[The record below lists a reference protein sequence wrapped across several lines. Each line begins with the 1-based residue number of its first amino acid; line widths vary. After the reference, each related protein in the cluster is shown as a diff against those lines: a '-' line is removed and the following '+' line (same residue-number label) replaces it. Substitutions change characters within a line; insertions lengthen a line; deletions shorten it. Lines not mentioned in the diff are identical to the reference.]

1 VQASATSALPLQ
13 TTSFVGRGL
22 EIASITALLE
32 EHRLVTVTGSGGV
45 GKTRVVIEVATRLPS
60 ARREEIR
67 FVDLSPLSDGRFVVG
82 AVATSLGIAPVD
94 SVTAVDELVD
104 ALGSRQTSSFHG
116 RPRSS
121 STYPG

>member
-1 VQASATSALPLQ
+1 MAAEDGELTDRGDLEAAADRGRARSARSAGVEVQASATSALPLQ

-67 FVDLSPLSDGRFVVG
+67 FVDLSPLSDGRFVAG
-82 AVATSLGIAPVD
+82 
-94 SVTAVDELVD
+94 
-104 ALGSRQTSSFHG
+104 
-116 RPRSS
+116 
-121 STYPG
+121 